1 MRHSLENT
9 DHLSSEQGKDTLLLS
24 LLAIAR
30 YEHVPC
36 TDTQLVSGLPLHDGK
51 LTPEL
56 TIRAA
61 SRIDMKA
68 SVVER
73 DLESISNLVL
83 PAILL
88 LRDNTALVLLDI
100 EEDRAQVYCP
110 LSDEEQQTPIATLIE
125 RYTGMAIYIKPE
137 VQYEARALHDVAPKR
152 AHWFWGTLSHSW
164 RIYRDVL
171 IASCLINLFALAS
184 PLFVMNVYDRVVPNN
199 AIETLWV
206 LALGVM
212 VVYLFDYILKTLRVY
227 FIEVAGKKSDILL
240 SAYIFER
247 VLGARYDQHPP
258 SVGAFASQLREFDS
272 VRNFIT
278 STSVTAFV
286 DLPFTVF
293 FLVVIGYLGGPI
305 VWVPIAIIPLI
316 VIFSLIVQAMLN
328 TAVANTFVASAQK
341 NATMVEAISNLS
353 LVKALN
359 AEGKILRNL
368 EKAVGLLAYWG
379 VKTRV
384 LSNSATGFAGFMQQT
399 ASVLVVIVGVYLI
412 QEGDLTMG
420 GLIACVLLTTRSLG
434 PLTQVAGLLV
444 QFQQSKMALESLE
457 DIVHRTQER
466 PSDRHFIKRIGLN
479 GNIEFKG
486 VNFTYPEDEHPTLK
500 EVSFSVKAGEKV
512 ALIGRLGSG
521 KSTIQNLLAGLYT
534 PSSGAILFDG
544 IDIKQIDPAELR
556 TNLGYIPQDSVLFY
570 GSIKDNITYRDVYV
584 DDQEVIRVAEVA
596 GVAAFSNLHPHGLAR
611 MVGERGDNLSGGQRQ
626 AISIARGLVNSPPI
640 VLLDEPTSAMDNAS
654 EAKLM
659 EHLGEELSKRTVI
672 MVTHKT
678 SLLRLVDRVIVMD
691 QGRVVADGPKDTV
704 LEALKKGQVR
714 VS

>member
-1 MRHSLENT
+1 MDKTEDTVGS
-9 DHLSSEQGKDTLLLS
+9 KDPLLLS
-24 LLAIAR
+24 LMAIAR

-36 TDTQLVSGLPLHDGK
+36 SDTMLVSGLPLHEGR

-56 TIRAA
+56 LVRAA

-73 DLESISNLVL
+73 TIDQISNLVL
-83 PAILL
+83 PAILIL
-88 LRDNTALVLLDI
+88 KDNQALVLLDI
-100 EEDRAQVYCP
+100 VDNNSVAQVYCP
-110 LSDEEQQTPIATLIE
+110 EQDAEQEISIPDLLQQ
-125 RYTGMAIYIKPE
+125 YTGLAIYIKPE
-137 VQYEARALHDVAPKR
+137 TQYEARALHDIAPKR

-171 IASCLINLFALAS
+171 VASFLINLFALAN

-206 LALGVM
+206 LALGVS
-212 VVYLFDYILKTLRVY
+212 VVYIFDYILKTLRVH
-227 FIEVAGKKSDILL
+227 FIEVAGKKSDVLL

-247 VLGARYDQHPP
+247 VLGAKYDQHPP
-258 SVGAFASQLREFDS
+258 SVGAFTGQLRDFDS

-278 STSVTAFV
+278 ATSVTAFV
-286 DLPFTVF
+286 DLPFTVL

-305 VWVPIAIIPLI
+305 VWIPIVIIPLI
-316 VIFSLIVQAMLN
+316 IVFSLVVQAMLN
-328 TAVANTFVASAQK
+328 KAVANTFVASAQK
-341 NATMVEAISNLS
+341 NATMVEAITNLS
-353 LVKALN
+353 LVKVLN

-384 LSNSATGFAGFMQQT
+384 LSNSATGFAGFMQQM

-412 QEGDLTMG
+412 SAGELTMG
-420 GLIACVLLTTRSLG
+420 GLIACVLLTTRSLM
-434 PLTQVAGLLV
+434 PLAQVAGLLV
-444 QFQQSKMALESLE
+444 QFQQSKMALTSLE
-457 DIVHRTQER
+457 EIVNRQQER
-466 PSDRHFIKRIGLN
+466 PNDRHFIKRIKLQ
-479 GNIEFKG
+479 GNVEFKA
-486 VNFTYPEDEHPTLK
+486 VNFVYPGDDQPTLK
-500 EVSFSVKAGEKV
+500 DVSFSLKEGEKV

-521 KSTIQNLLAGLYT
+521 KSTMNNLIAGLYQPT
-534 PSSGAILFDG
+534 SGAILIDG

-556 TNLGYIPQDSVLFY
+556 ANLGYVPQDSSLFY
-570 GSIKDNITYRDVYV
+570 GSIKENIAYRDVYV
-584 DDQEVIRVAEVA
+584 DDQEIIRVAEVA
-596 GVAAFSNLHPHGLAR
+596 GVSAFSNLHPHGLAR
-611 MVGERGDNLSGGQRQ
+611 MIGERGDNLSGGQRQ
-626 AISIARGLVNSPPI
+626 AISIARGLVNSPAL

-659 EHLGEELSKRTVI
+659 ENLKEELADKTVI

-691 QGRVVADGPKDTV
+691 GGRIVADGPKDTV

>member
-1 MRHSLENT
+1 MDKTEDTVGS
-9 DHLSSEQGKDTLLLS
+9 KDPLLLS
-24 LLAIAR
+24 LMAIAR

-36 TDTQLVSGLPLHDGK
+36 SDTMLVSGLPLHEGR

-56 TIRAA
+56 LVRAA

-73 DLESISNLVL
+73 TIDQISNLVL
-83 PAILL
+83 PAILIL
-88 LRDNTALVLLDI
+88 KDNQALVLLDI
-100 EEDRAQVYCP
+100 VDNNSVAQVYCP
-110 LSDEEQQTPIATLIE
+110 EQDVEQEISIPDLLQQ
-125 RYTGMAIYIKPE
+125 YTGLAIYIKPE
-137 VQYEARALHDVAPKR
+137 TQYEARALHDIAPKR

-171 IASCLINLFALAS
+171 VASFLINLFALAN

-206 LALGVM
+206 LALGVS
-212 VVYLFDYILKTLRVY
+212 VVYIFDYILKTLRVH
-227 FIEVAGKKSDILL
+227 FIEVAGKKSDVLL

-247 VLGARYDQHPP
+247 VLGAKYDQHPP
-258 SVGAFASQLREFDS
+258 SVGAFTGQLRDFDS

-278 STSVTAFV
+278 ATSVTAFV
-286 DLPFTVF
+286 DLPFTVL

-305 VWVPIAIIPLI
+305 VWIPIVIIPLI
-316 VIFSLIVQAMLN
+316 IVFSLVVQAMLN
-328 TAVANTFVASAQK
+328 KAVANTFVASAQK
-341 NATMVEAISNLS
+341 NATMVEAITNLS
-353 LVKALN
+353 LVKVLN

-384 LSNSATGFAGFMQQT
+384 LSNSATGFAGFMQQM

-412 QEGDLTMG
+412 SAGELTMG
-420 GLIACVLLTTRSLG
+420 GLIACVLLTTRSLM
-434 PLTQVAGLLV
+434 PLAQVAGLLV
-444 QFQQSKMALESLE
+444 QFQQSKMALTSLE
-457 DIVHRTQER
+457 EIVNRQQER
-466 PSDRHFIKRIGLN
+466 PNDRHFIKRIKLQ
-479 GNIEFKG
+479 GNVEFKA
-486 VNFTYPEDEHPTLK
+486 VNFVYPGDDQPTLK
-500 EVSFSVKAGEKV
+500 DVSFSLKEGEKV

-521 KSTIQNLLAGLYT
+521 KSTMNNLIAGLYQPT
-534 PSSGAILFDG
+534 SGAILIDG

-556 TNLGYIPQDSVLFY
+556 ANLGYVPQDSSLFY
-570 GSIKDNITYRDVYV
+570 GSIKENIAYRDVYV
-584 DDQEVIRVAEVA
+584 DDQEIIRVAEVA
-596 GVAAFSNLHPHGLAR
+596 GVSAFSNLHPHGLAR
-611 MVGERGDNLSGGQRQ
+611 MIGERGDNLSGGQRQ
-626 AISIARGLVNSPPI
+626 AISIARGLVNSPAL

-659 EHLGEELSKRTVI
+659 ENLKEELADKTVI

-691 QGRVVADGPKDTV
+691 GGRIVADGPKDTV

>member
-1 MRHSLENT
+1 MEKTEDTVGS
-9 DHLSSEQGKDTLLLS
+9 KDPLLLS
-24 LLAIAR
+24 LMAIAR

-36 TDTQLVSGLPLHDGK
+36 SDTMLVSGLPLHEGR

-56 TIRAA
+56 LVRAA

-73 DLESISNLVL
+73 TIDQISNLVL
-83 PAILL
+83 PAILIL
-88 LRDNTALVLLDI
+88 KNNQALVLLDI
-100 EEDRAQVYCP
+100 ADNNSVAQVYCP
-110 LSDEEQQTPIATLIE
+110 EQDAEQEISIPDLLQQ
-125 RYTGMAIYIKPE
+125 YTGLAIYIKPE
-137 VQYEARALHDVAPKR
+137 TQYEARALHDITPKK

-171 IASCLINLFALAS
+171 VASFLINLFALAN

-206 LALGVM
+206 LALGVS
-212 VVYLFDYILKTLRVY
+212 VVYIFDYILKTLRVH
-227 FIEVAGKKSDILL
+227 FIEVAGKKSDVLL

-247 VLGARYDQHPP
+247 VLGAKYDQHPP
-258 SVGAFASQLREFDS
+258 SVGAFTGQLRDFDS

-278 STSVTAFV
+278 ATSVTAFV
-286 DLPFTVF
+286 DLPFTVL

-305 VWVPIAIIPLI
+305 VWIPIVIIPLI
-316 VIFSLIVQAMLN
+316 IVFSLVVQAMLN
-328 TAVANTFVASAQK
+328 KAVANTFVASAQK
-341 NATMVEAISNLS
+341 NATMVEAITNLS
-353 LVKALN
+353 LVKVLN

-384 LSNSATGFAGFMQQT
+384 LSNSATGFAGFMQQM

-412 QEGDLTMG
+412 SAGELTMG
-420 GLIACVLLTTRSLG
+420 GLIACVLLTTRSLM
-434 PLTQVAGLLV
+434 PLAQVAGLLV
-444 QFQQSKMALESLE
+444 QFQQSKMALTSLE
-457 DIVHRTQER
+457 EIVNRQQER
-466 PSDRHFIKRIGLN
+466 PSDRHFIKRIKLQ
-479 GNIEFKG
+479 GNVEFKG
-486 VNFTYPEDEHPTLK
+486 VSFVYPGDDQPTLK
-500 EVSFSVKAGEKV
+500 DVSFSLKEGEKV

-521 KSTIQNLLAGLYT
+521 KSTMNNLIAGLYQPT
-534 PSSGAILFDG
+534 SGAILIDG

-556 TNLGYIPQDSVLFY
+556 ANLGYVPQDSSLFY
-570 GSIKDNITYRDVYV
+570 GSIKDNIAYRDVYV
-584 DDQEVIRVAEVA
+584 DDQEIIRVAEVA
-596 GVAAFSNLHPHGLAR
+596 GVSAFSNLHPHGLAR
-611 MVGERGDNLSGGQRQ
+611 MIGERGDNLSGGQRQ
-626 AISIARGLVNSPPI
+626 AISIARGLVNSPAL

-659 EHLGEELSKRTVI
+659 ENLKEELADKTVI

-691 QGRVVADGPKDTV
+691 GGRIVADGPKDTV